1 MPPVGRDAEV
11 WLPIDAKF
19 PREDYER
26 LLDAADRADAE
37 AVETASR
44 ALEGQVR
51 KFARDIAQKYI
62 NPPQTTDFAILFLPT
77 EGLYAEL
84 LRRPG
89 LADQLQRDFRI
100 NLCGPTTLGALLNS
114 LQMGFRSLAI
124 QKRSSEVWQ
133 ILAAV
138 KTEFGKYGEVLD
150 KVQKKLVEATNSI
163 EDISVRKRVIDRKL
177 RSVDAIESSAAR
189 LLLEEPDGD

>member
-1 MPPVGRDAEV
+1 
-11 WLPIDAKF
+11 
-19 PREDYER
+19 
-26 LLDAADRADAE
+26 
-37 AVETASR
+37 
-44 ALEGQVR
+44 
-51 KFARDIAQKYI
+51 
-62 NPPQTTDFAILFLPT
+62 
-77 EGLYAEL
+77 
-84 LRRPG
+84 
-89 LADQLQRDFRI
+89 LQRDFRI